1 MGNNEF
7 GISDQ
12 KSQQL
17 SGYFKFFLKG
27 ETQFQARFTQAEI
40 HVNPS
45 HLNGMPMNLA
55 VTHIAKIERVND
67 PGWMVS
73 RKLKHFLFELQDGT
87 KIAGLPDSEILS
99 VQLPY
104 LEQCHIELENILSIE
119 RIVAQI

>member
-1 MGNNEF
+1 MGNNK
-7 GISDQ
+7 GGAIGQRVQQSD
-12 KSQQL
+12 
-17 SGYFKFFLKG
+17 GYFKFFLKG
-27 ETQFQARFTQAEI
+27 ETHFQARFTQTEI
-40 HVNPS
+40 HVKPS

-55 VTHIAKIERVND
+55 VTYIVKIERVND

-87 KIAGLPDSEILS
+87 QIAGIPDSEILS

-119 RIVAQI
+119 KIAA